1 MTLPFFFKQEFL
13 ASTQKMYGA
22 ELASVDFQQA
32 SEDSRKVI
40 NEWVKGQTEGK
51 REGRM

>member
-1 MTLPFFFKQEFL
+1 
-13 ASTQKMYGA
+13 MYGA
-22 ELASVDFQQA
+22 ELASVDFQKA

-51 REGRM
+51 RPGRT